1 MSRAFE
7 QLGDAGFL
15 RVLGWS
21 LLLAALAFLGCFFL
35 ATWLL
40 HAAIGRETW
49 WPAGLLGAVGAA
61 LLAFFL
67 YIPVAAGIAALF
79 SDSIAAAVERRWYPG
94 LPRAQGAALA
104 VQAWDGV
111 ALGLRVLLAQ
121 VAALAGALLLP
132 GIGLPL
138 GWAISAWAL
147 GRGLYVM
154 VAMRRTGRDAALA
167 DYARCRTLV
176 LIQGAAL
183 TALSLLP
190 ILNLLVPVLG
200 IAAMVHVALG
210 RQSNE
215 IRNDR
220 PAH

>member
-21 LLLAALAFLGCFFL
+21 LLLAALAFLGCFFF

-79 SDSIAAAVERRWYPG
+79 SDRIAAAVERRWYPG
-94 LPRAQGAALA
+94 LPRAQGAAVA
-104 VQAWDGV
+104 VQAWDGI

-215 IRNDR
+215 IRND
-220 PAH
+220 

>member
-1 MSRAFE
+1 LSPLLPLSRAVE
-7 QLGDAGFL
+7 QLGDARLL
-15 RVLGWS
+15 RVLALS
-21 LLLAALAFLGCFFL
+21 LLLAAAAFLGCFFL
-35 ATWLL
+35 GAWLL
-40 HAAIGRETW
+40 HAVIGRQTW

-67 YIPVAAGIAALF
+67 YVPVAAGIAALF
-79 SDSIAAAVERRWYPG
+79 ADSIAAAVERRWYPG
-94 LPRAQGAALA
+94 LPRPQGAALA

-121 VAALAGALLLP
+121 VAALVFALLLP

-138 GWAISAWAL
+138 GWAISAWSL

-154 VAMRRTGRDAALA
+154 VAMRRRPREAAIA
-167 DYARCRTLV
+167 EYARCRGLV
-176 LIQGAAL
+176 LLQGAAL

-190 ILNLLVPVLG
+190 VVNLLVPVLG
-200 IAAMVHVALG
+200 IAAMVHVAST

-215 IRNDR
+215 I
-220 PAH
+220 